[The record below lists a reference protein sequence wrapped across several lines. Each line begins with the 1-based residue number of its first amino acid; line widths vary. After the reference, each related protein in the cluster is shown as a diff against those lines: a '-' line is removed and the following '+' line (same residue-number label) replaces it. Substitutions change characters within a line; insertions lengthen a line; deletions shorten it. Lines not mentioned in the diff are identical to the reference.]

1 MCIGAE
7 TITRLF
13 DYSVGMALFDLDKH
27 YLIIRITFK
36 SELTWMQPTLK
47 PWRKSSI
54 L

>member
-47 PWRKSSI
+47 P
-54 L
+54 